1 MSGFVGV
8 INVDGAPI
16 DRDLLQR
23 MTDSLSYRGPDTQDL
38 WIDGSIGF
46 GHALLSTT
54 PERERQPQS
63 LDGSVWFAGDVRVD
77 GRTDLIMK
85 LQTEGRPVLQTSP
98 DAELVLHAYHV
109 WGEGCVKHLL
119 GDFACAIWDGRTNR
133 LFCARDHFGVKPFY
147 YAWTGRYFVFSNT
160 LNCVRLHPAVS
171 AELNHAAIGDF
182 LLFGYNQEPKT
193 TTFAD
198 VRRLPPA
205 HVLAW
210 SDGSLHVRRYW
221 MLPTDGQIRYRRSA
235 EYVDRFREL
244 WRTAVDDRLRTD
256 RVGVMMSGGLDSTA
270 IAVTAHG
277 LLSSRREPFDLRAH
291 TVGYERL
298 IPDEER
304 HYAGLV
310 TEALGIPMHYLATD
324 GAALFDRCEEPGFQ
338 PPEPSEDPLPAMTAD
353 LFSQIARRCRVA
365 LAGHGGD
372 PALSASTERNF
383 LSLVSA
389 RRPAMLIADVVR
401 CLTHGQRPPLG
412 IRGAL
417 QRWRGNGLWRPA
429 YPPWVSR
436 DFEARL
442 ELRARWED
450 LTRGPASQDA
460 HRPDV
465 YRELRG
471 PFWPHV
477 FERHDPG
484 FTLCPLVFRHPFFDV
499 RLLTYLLAIPP
510 IPWFLNKKILRDAMR
525 GGTPE
530 PVRRRPKAPLAAD
543 PVCALL
549 RQPRA
554 RWINQFDATP
564 ELLEYVDVERIPKVA
579 GVPQHVNQYESDW
592 HVVTRPLCLN
602 YWLAHG
608 APSGLAGKEGAPR

>member
-16 DRDLLQR
+16 DRHLLQR
-23 MTDSLSYRGPDTQDL
+23 MTDSLSYRGPDALDL
-38 WIDGSIGF
+38 WIDGSVGF

-54 PERERQPQS
+54 PEREHQPQS

-77 GRTDLIMK
+77 GRADLIMK
-85 LQTEGRPVLQTSP
+85 LQTEGRSALLTTP
-98 DAELVLHAYHV
+98 DAELVLHAYHA
-109 WGEGCVKHLL
+109 WGEDCVKHLL
-119 GDFACAIWDGRTNR
+119 GDFAYAIWDGRTNR
-133 LFCARDHFGVKPFY
+133 LFCARDQFGVKPFY
-147 YAWTGRYFVFSNT
+147 YVFKGRYFVFSNT

-171 AELNHAAIGDF
+171 GELNHAAIGDF
-182 LLFGYNQEPKT
+182 LLFGYNQEPTT

-205 HVLAW
+205 HALTW
-210 SDGSLHVRRYW
+210 SAGSLQLRRYW
-221 MLPTDGQIRYRRSA
+221 VLPTEGRVRYRRSA
-235 EYVDRFREL
+235 DYVDRFREL
-244 WRTAVDDRLRTD
+244 WRTAVDDRLRAD

-277 LLSSRREPFDLRAH
+277 LLSGRSKPFDLRAH
-291 TVGYERL
+291 TAGYERL
-298 IPDEER
+298 IPHEER

-310 TEALGIPMHYLATD
+310 AEALGIPMHYLAAD
-324 GAALFDRCEEPGFQ
+324 GAALFDRCDEPGFQ
-338 PPEPSEDPLPAMTAD
+338 PAEPSDDPLPARAAD
-353 LFSQIARRCRVA
+353 LFSQIAQHCRVA
-365 LAGHGGD
+365 LAGDGGD
-372 PALSASTERNF
+372 TALYASSDRNL
-383 LSLVSA
+383 LSLASA
-389 RRPAMLIADVVR
+389 GRPAMLIADVVR
-401 CLTHGQRPPLG
+401 CLAHGQRPPLG
-412 IRGAL
+412 IRAGL
-417 QRWRGNGLWRPA
+417 QRWRGTGPWRPA
-429 YPPWVSR
+429 YPLWVSR

-442 ELRARWED
+442 DLRARWED

-477 FERHDPG
+477 FERYDPG

-510 IPWFLNKKILRDAMR
+510 IPWFLNKRILRDAMR
-525 GGTPE
+525 GTTPE
-530 PVRRRPKAPLAAD
+530 SVRQRPKAPLSAE

-554 RWINQFDATP
+554 RWINHFDAAP

-579 GVPQHVNQYESDW
+579 GVPQGVNQYESDW

-602 YWLAHG
+602 YWLAHA
-608 APSGLAGKEGAPR
+608 APRGLARKEGTPR